1 MTSLLVVATFCVA
14 AVGITHLAPNRVL
27 RVLWVLL
34 PFLIAIALI
43 AYARRSSIYLQ
54 APISIDEAQFLADA
68 IKVSSG
74 QWVPWVDFDTGTVGF
89 VIPYGLVP
97 IVIGFPSDPYFASR
111 ILAIVCAAVWAFGSM
126 LAFRT
131 TLAPGIS
138 LVLAAPLILI
148 AGLPGSGDLLT
159 FSSELLPLA
168 LAFGGFGVA
177 LYASSKQRSLWLTA
191 IGFLMIGLVPFAKL
205 QVAPVALLLAIIA
218 ITQGLAFPVLW
229 RDRRRTLVALTA
241 GLAPLAAVLLGM
253 IGSPVFRGRVRDV
266 VAFTQ
271 SYTAGGDPWQ
281 TTLRFFFRGEAF
293 YDLARLSCLAAVI
306 AAFMVVLVPQ
316 IRQHRGRRSLALVAV
331 MAPIGLISMS
341 LPGRGFPHYVWVGA
355 VPALFGVL
363 ALAAVVLSLLARYR
377 QRNVIVVAAAVVLV
391 ILLPS
396 AERVREALQ
405 VPPLQLT
412 QDVWD
417 STPWF
422 PPSDPPTSITGLGT
436 PDQLAVKR
444 ALETCPGPIG
454 VWGWDPQI
462 LVVTHRPYL
471 GRGSVVPQEDIPAQ
485 SAWAGAMVEGRPNC
499 IVDATGPTHF
509 LFSCGD
515 GCALQNQTFAGPV
528 LEGYHRIL
536 DLPDYRVYKRS
547 DSS

>member
-1 MTSLLVVATFCVA
+1 MTSLLVAITFCVA
-14 AVGITHLAPNRVL
+14 AVGITHWAPNRVVRL
-27 RVLWVLL
+27 LWTVM
-34 PFLIAIALI
+34 PFLVAIALI

-74 QWVPWVDFDTGTVGF
+74 RWVPWVDFDTGTVGF

-97 IVIGFPSDPYFASR
+97 IVSGFPSDPYFASR

-131 TLAPGIS
+131 AVSPGIS
-138 LVLAAPLILI
+138 LVLAAPLVLI

-177 LYASSKQRSLWLTA
+177 LFASSKQRSLWLTA

-205 QVAPVALLLAIIA
+205 QVAPVALLLGIIA
-218 ITQGLAFPVLW
+218 ITQGLAFPVVW
-229 RDRRRTLVALTA
+229 RDRRRTLVALAA

-253 IGSPVFRGRVRDV
+253 IGSPVFRGRVRDAV
-266 VAFTQ
+266 TFTQ

-293 YDLARLSCLAAVI
+293 YDLARLSCVAAVVAGI
-306 AAFMVVLVPQ
+306 MVMFVPR
-316 IRQHRGRRSLALVAV
+316 IRQHSGRRSLALVAV
-331 MAPIGLISMS
+331 IAPIGLISMS

-355 VPALFGVL
+355 VPALCGVL
-363 ALAAVVLSLLARYR
+363 ALSAVLLSPMIKFR
-377 QRNVIVVAAAVVLV
+377 QRNAVGVGVAIVLVVLV
-391 ILLPS
+391 PT
-396 AERVREALQ
+396 AGMVRGALH

-471 GRGSVVPQEDIPAQ
+471 GRSSVVPQQDIPAQ

-528 LEGYHRIL
+528 LEGYQRIL

-547 DSS
+547 GSS